1 MQQALDSPAAAK
13 GLDDSYQPVPD
24 VRDDPAYFA
33 RLYDQYATDVLRVCY
48 FYLSDRE
55 KAEDV
60 CQDVFVRLM
69 TTHPLLQPGRE
80 KSWLLKVALN
90 RCRDLWRGAW
100 LKRVILGGPTFEL
113 IPAPDE
119 FSRRDDQQAMMAAI
133 NQLPATFKEVILLH
147 YYQGMNI
154 AEIAQMLELPE
165 GTISSRLS
173 RGRKKLESI
182 LLKAC
187 KEKVKPQMGLAA
199 REFGRRGEKEVQHK

>member
-1 MQQALDSPAAAK
+1 MSEPTSKHKEESAVQQALDSPAAAK

-55 KAEDV
+55 KAEHV

-182 LLKAC
+182 LLK
-187 KEKVKPQMGLAA
+187 GGDA
-199 REFGRRGEKEVQHK
+199 R

>member
-1 MQQALDSPAAAK
+1 MCVPTSKHKEESAVQQALDSPAAAK

-182 LLKAC
+182 LLK
-187 KEKVKPQMGLAA
+187 GGDA
-199 REFGRRGEKEVQHK
+199 R

>member
-1 MQQALDSPAAAK
+1 MSEPTSKHKEESAVQQALDSPAAAK

-24 VRDDPAYFA
+24 VGDDPAYFA

-182 LLKAC
+182 LLK
-187 KEKVKPQMGLAA
+187 GGDA
-199 REFGRRGEKEVQHK
+199 R

>member
-1 MQQALDSPAAAK
+1 MSEPTSKHKEESAVQQALDSPAAAK

-100 LKRVILGGPTFEL
+100 LKRVILGGPTFAL

-182 LLKAC
+182 LLK
-187 KEKVKPQMGLAA
+187 GGDA
-199 REFGRRGEKEVQHK
+199 R

>member
-1 MQQALDSPAAAK
+1 MSEPTSKHKEESAVQQALDSPAAAK
-13 GLDDSYQPVPD
+13 GLDDSYQPIPD

-133 NQLPATFKEVILLH
+133 NQLPTTFKEVILLH

-182 LLKAC
+182 LLK
-187 KEKVKPQMGLAA
+187 GGDA
-199 REFGRRGEKEVQHK
+199 R

>member
-1 MQQALDSPAAAK
+1 MSEPTSKHKEESAVQQALDSPAAAK

-119 FSRRDDQQAMMAAI
+119 FSRRDDQQAMMAGI

-182 LLKAC
+182 LLK
-187 KEKVKPQMGLAA
+187 GGDA
-199 REFGRRGEKEVQHK
+199 R

>member
-1 MQQALDSPAAAK
+1 MSEPTSKHKEESAVQQALDSPAAAK

-119 FSRRDDQQAMMAAI
+119 FSRRDDQQAVMAAI

-182 LLKAC
+182 LLK
-187 KEKVKPQMGLAA
+187 GGDA
-199 REFGRRGEKEVQHK
+199 R

>member
-1 MQQALDSPAAAK
+1 MSEPTSKHKEESAVQQALDSPAAAK

-119 FSRRDDQQAMMAAI
+119 FSRRDDQQAMMVAI

-182 LLKAC
+182 LLK
-187 KEKVKPQMGLAA
+187 GGDA
-199 REFGRRGEKEVQHK
+199 R

>member
-1 MQQALDSPAAAK
+1 MSEPTSKHKEESAVQQALDSPAAAK

-113 IPAPDE
+113 VPAPDE

-182 LLKAC
+182 LLK
-187 KEKVKPQMGLAA
+187 GGDA
-199 REFGRRGEKEVQHK
+199 R

>member
-1 MQQALDSPAAAK
+1 MSEPTSKHKEESAVQQALDSPAAAK

-119 FSRRDDQQAMMAAI
+119 FSHRDDQQAMMAAI

-182 LLKAC
+182 LLK
-187 KEKVKPQMGLAA
+187 GGDA
-199 REFGRRGEKEVQHK
+199 R

>member
-1 MQQALDSPAAAK
+1 MSEPTSKHKEESAVQQALDSPAAAK

-24 VRDDPAYFA
+24 VRDAPVYFA

-182 LLKAC
+182 LLK
-187 KEKVKPQMGLAA
+187 GGDA
-199 REFGRRGEKEVQHK
+199 R

>member
-1 MQQALDSPAAAK
+1 MSEPTSKHKEESAVQQALDSPAAAK

-154 AEIAQMLELPE
+154 AEIAQMLELTE

-182 LLKAC
+182 LLK
-187 KEKVKPQMGLAA
+187 GGDA
-199 REFGRRGEKEVQHK
+199 R

>member
-1 MQQALDSPAAAK
+1 MSEPTSKHKEESAVQQALDSPAAAK

-133 NQLPATFKEVILLH
+133 NQLPAAFKEVILLH

-182 LLKAC
+182 LLK
-187 KEKVKPQMGLAA
+187 GGDA
-199 REFGRRGEKEVQHK
+199 R

>member
-1 MQQALDSPAAAK
+1 MSEPTSKHKEESAVQQALDSPAAAK

-133 NQLPATFKEVILLH
+133 NRLPATFKEVILLH

-182 LLKAC
+182 LLK
-187 KEKVKPQMGLAA
+187 GGDA
-199 REFGRRGEKEVQHK
+199 R

>member
-1 MQQALDSPAAAK
+1 MSEPTSKHKEESAVQQALDSPAAAK
-13 GLDDSYQPVPD
+13 GLNDSYQPVPD

-182 LLKAC
+182 LLK
-187 KEKVKPQMGLAA
+187 GGDA
-199 REFGRRGEKEVQHK
+199 R

>member
-1 MQQALDSPAAAK
+1 MIDEPTQTQKEATSVQQAIPTTAAAR

-33 RLYDQYATDVLRVCY
+33 GLYEQYATDVLRVCY
-48 FYLSDRE
+48 FYLADRE

-69 TTHPLLQPGRE
+69 TTHPFLQPGHE

-100 LKRVILGGPTFEL
+100 LKRVVLGGPAFEM
-113 IPAPDE
+113 IPAPDDFARHDE
-119 FSRRDDQQAMMAAI
+119 REAMMSAI
-133 NQLPATFKEVILLH
+133 NQLQAPFKEIILLH

-154 AEIAQMLELPE
+154 SEMAEMLDLPE
-165 GTISSRLS
+165 GTVSSRLS

-182 LLKAC
+182 LSKGGD
-187 KEKVKPQMGLAA
+187 V
-199 REFGRRGEKEVQHK
+199 R

>member
-1 MQQALDSPAAAK
+1 MSEPTSKHKEESAVQQVLDSPAAAK

-69 TTHPLLQPGRE
+69 TTHPVLQPGRE

-147 YYQGMNI
+147 YYQGMHI

-182 LLKAC
+182 LLK
-187 KEKVKPQMGLAA
+187 GGDA
-199 REFGRRGEKEVQHK
+199 R

>member
-1 MQQALDSPAAAK
+1 MSEPTSKHKEESAVQQALDSPAAAK

-33 RLYDQYATDVLRVCY
+33 LLYDQYATDVLRVCY

-69 TTHPLLQPGRE
+69 TTHPVLQPGRE

-182 LLKAC
+182 LLK
-187 KEKVKPQMGLAA
+187 GGDA
-199 REFGRRGEKEVQHK
+199 R

>member
-1 MQQALDSPAAAK
+1 MSEPTSKHKEESAVQQALDSPAAAK
-13 GLDDSYQPVPD
+13 ELDDSYQPVPD

-182 LLKAC
+182 LLK
-187 KEKVKPQMGLAA
+187 GGDA
-199 REFGRRGEKEVQHK
+199 R

>member
-69 TTHPLLQPGRE
+69 TTHPVLQPGRE

-100 LKRVILGGPTFEL
+100 VKRVVLGTPFECV
-113 IPAPDE
+113 PAPDE
-119 FSRRDDQQAMMAAI
+119 ISQRTEKNDLMEAVSKL
-133 NQLPATFKEVILLH
+133 NPTFKEVILLH
-147 YYQGMNI
+147 YYQGFGI
-154 AEIAQMLELPE
+154 SEIAQMLDLPE

-173 RGRKKLESI
+173 RARKKLEGM
-182 LLKAC
+182 LKGG
-187 KEKVKPQMGLAA
+187 E
-199 REFGRRGEKEVQHK
+199 GR

>member
-1 MQQALDSPAAAK
+1 MSEPTSKHKEESALQQALDSPAAAK

-24 VRDDPAYFA
+24 VRDDPVYFA

-69 TTHPLLQPGRE
+69 TTHPVLQPGRE

-182 LLKAC
+182 LLK
-187 KEKVKPQMGLAA
+187 GGDA
-199 REFGRRGEKEVQHK
+199 R

>member
-1 MQQALDSPAAAK
+1 MSEPTSKHNEESAVQQALDSPAAAK

-182 LLKAC
+182 LLK
-187 KEKVKPQMGLAA
+187 GGDA
-199 REFGRRGEKEVQHK
+199 R

>member
-1 MQQALDSPAAAK
+1 MSEPTSKHKEESAVQQALDSPAAAK

-24 VRDDPAYFA
+24 VRDDPVYFA

-147 YYQGMNI
+147 YYQGMKI

-182 LLKAC
+182 LLK
-187 KEKVKPQMGLAA
+187 GGDA
-199 REFGRRGEKEVQHK
+199 R

>member
-1 MQQALDSPAAAK
+1 MSEPTSKHKEESAVQQALDSPAAAK
-13 GLDDSYQPVPD
+13 GLDDSYQPVPA

-182 LLKAC
+182 LLK
-187 KEKVKPQMGLAA
+187 GGDA
-199 REFGRRGEKEVQHK
+199 R